1 MDATSGILNS
11 LQEHAKNCVMQAS
24 NLRENVVV
32 PKMLIYNPEA
42 GNLVESVQ
50 SELAEL
56 EEAFKQLH
64 KLAVERHTHLST
76 VEVIRN
82 CQCSSNLC
90 ENLMSL
96 IID

>member
-1 MDATSGILNS
+1 MNTRSGTLNS
-11 LQEHAKNCVMQAS
+11 LEEHAKNCITQAI
-24 NLRENVVV
+24 NLWENTVV

-76 VEVIRN
+76 VEVFV
-82 CQCSSNLC
+82 SML
-90 ENLMSL
+90 
-96 IID
+96 